1 VDIPVGH
8 IKSKSLK
15 ILKENDIK
23 TTDEKSV
30 NLTAYAFFPRCE
42 YHGCLRVAWKECALL
57 FIRRKNGGFFML
69 FKKI

>member
-1 VDIPVGH
+1 MDIPVGH

-42 YHGCLRVAWKECALL
+42 YHGCLRVA
-57 FIRRKNGGFFML
+57 
-69 FKKI
+69 